1 MKEIFNMILWWINW
15 DEMMKMNDWLK
26 MTGYEW
32 LKISDWGYRDDWI
45 WNKNK

>member
-1 MKEIFNMILWWINW
+1 MKKIFNMILWWINW

-26 MTGYEW
+26 MIEYEW
-32 LKISDWGYRDDWI
+32 LEISDWEYRDDWV

>member
-15 DEMMKMNDWLK
+15 DEMIKINSWLK
-26 MTGYEW
+26 MIEYEW
-32 LKISDWGYRDDWI
+32 LKINDWECKNDWI